1 MKRWEY
7 KILKP
12 EVEGPFIWWG
22 GGNVDAEGMADEL
35 NRLGSE
41 GWELTSTFDTQ
52 NTTGRT
58 TSVVLLFKREIVS

>member
-12 EVEGPFIWWG
+12 EVGGPFIWWG
-22 GGNVDAEGMADEL
+22 GGSVETEGMTADL
-35 NRLGSE
+35 NNLGRD
-41 GWELTSTFDTQ
+41 GWELVSTFETQ

-58 TSVVLLFKREIVS
+58 TSVVLLFKREITS